1 MVPCKPNGVAVWRIK
16 DTTISMPRLTVMYKD
31 SSWSFQKSVTTLRKG
46 LFATPGI
53 FTEAFCTPDKA
64 DNDSRYDMK

>member
-46 LFATPGI
+46 LFAKHLEYLLKHSALLIKLIT
-53 FTEAFCTPDKA
+53 TPD
-64 DNDSRYDMK
+64 MT